1 MNSIKKTFFRKLEN
15 YIDEDTYFLT
25 ADLGF
30 GILDDL
36 RKKMGNRFIN
46 VGVAEQVMMGV
57 ASGLALSGK
66 KVFTYTITTFYLR
79 AIEQI
84 KLDIVKQ
91 GLLDNIKLVGGGS
104 YRSPYKNF
112 GPSHVL
118 TPEDMNILG
127 SYLRCLEI
135 DEKAKEEDLNMD
147 QILKANL
154 IVLPR

>member
-1 MNSIKKTFFRKLEN
+1 MNSIKKVFFRKLEN
-15 YIDEDTYFLT
+15 YIDKDTYFLT

-36 RKKMGNRFIN
+36 RKKMGDRFIK

-91 GLLDNIKLVGGGS
+91 GHIG
-104 YRSPYKNF
+104 
-112 GPSHVL
+112 
-118 TPEDMNILG
+118 
-127 SYLRCLEI
+127 
-135 DEKAKEEDLNMD
+135 
-147 QILKANL
+147 
-154 IVLPR
+154 